1 MTRRNKKCEL
11 LRSNSDLPLEPKRR
25 KDEDIVTLLVRSS
38 KMPSLVHFACVF
50 SGDGNAIHGVPAV
63 ATPILV
69 FIPPNYFRQLLAN
82 SLSAML
88 ASQR

>member
-1 MTRRNKKCEL
+1 MTRRNKKCEP
-11 LRSNSDLPLEPKRR
+11 LRSDSNLPLELKRR
-25 KDEDIVTLLVRSS
+25 KDEDIVTPLAHSS
-38 KMPSLVHFACVF
+38 KMHSLVHFACVF

-69 FIPPNYFRQLLAN
+69 FIPLNCFRQLLAN